1 MSPAVALGATLAIQV
16 YTSLAGAAAA
26 VLAPEVAADLSVPS
40 RWIGGYVGLVYF
52 GAMSASLLCGA
63 YLARYGAIRLSQACV
78 ALCALG
84 IAGTALA
91 QPGWLPAVAAAAVVL
106 GLGYGPITPASSHIL
121 ARTTPAS
128 RMSLVFSIKQT
139 GVPVGAAL
147 AGAVLPAAALAFG
160 WRWTFAAIALAGVA
174 VIAAAQPIR
183 RTLDTGL
190 SADARP
196 AIGSALAAVAG
207 VLRDPRLA
215 PFALISFAY
224 AATQVSFTSFLVVH
238 LTGVLQWSLVAAG
251 FALSAG
257 TIGGVAGRIAWGAV
271 SDRTRA
277 PRTVLGIIG
286 VSGSVCAA
294 LASIAAPDWPP
305 LAIYALAVVFGAT
318 AVGWNGVMLAE
329 IARLAPAGNVGQ
341 VTGTVGV
348 ITFGGVVAGP
358 PLFAAL
364 SATAGSTRVGFAAV
378 AMISGL
384 SGAAFL
390 LRRPES

>member
-1 MSPAVALGATLAIQV
+1 
-16 YTSLAGAAAA
+16 
-26 VLAPEVAADLSVPS
+26 
-40 RWIGGYVGLVYF
+40 
-52 GAMSASLLCGA
+52 
-63 YLARYGAIRLSQACV
+63 
-78 ALCALG
+78 
-84 IAGTALA
+84 
-91 QPGWLPAVAAAAVVL
+91 
-106 GLGYGPITPASSHIL
+106 
-121 ARTTPAS
+121 
-128 RMSLVFSIKQT
+128 
-139 GVPVGAAL
+139 
-147 AGAVLPAAALAFG
+147 LPAAALAFG